1 MPSGRSWPALWNYD
15 INLNVSFCCRYQQQR
30 SDTDK
35 PGLPQDLRHKWMP
48 TTLSSP
54 AATGTLPCLQAI
66 HMGVACPSAQR
77 SYQRT
82 GGGPG
87 THWLNLLLPQ
97 SAPTCASEWCGC
109 TSSGDLECF
118 FSVDPSQVL
127 LQRGADGQMP
137 PQVSAMGLVF
147 FCRCVLLGELD
158 ALPISAWWLA
168 WVLSVAGN
176 CYLSRTSAIC
186 CTVPMVGETKIS
198 KSLRPYRPSNNTGWT
213 P

>member
-1 MPSGRSWPALWNYD
+1 
-15 INLNVSFCCRYQQQR
+15 
-30 SDTDK
+30 
-35 PGLPQDLRHKWMP
+35 MP

-147 FCRCVLLGELD
+147 FCRCVLLVNWTLCLYQLGGWHEFCQWQGT
-158 ALPISAWWLA
+158 ATFP
-168 WVLSVAGN
+168 VHQPSVAQFLWLVRQRFPN
-176 CYLSRTSAIC
+176 R
-186 CTVPMVGETKIS
+186 
-198 KSLRPYRPSNNTGWT
+198 
-213 P
+213 